1 MAFSAFETSV
11 LAKFTELYGDQ
22 SPGLAAQLRV
32 AQFARR
38 ENTGS
43 GFFTDITVDRATPSV
58 SCTSPLDGPSVTFD
72 GKVVELELLLFLRDG
87 YVCLLEGYSSTGE
100 DTSSIDF
107 ASLPAQPISLRHPV
121 LNDIND

>member
-11 LAKFTELYGDQ
+11 LAKFAELYGGQ
-22 SPGLAAQLRV
+22 SPGLATQLQV

-43 GFFTDITVDRATPSV
+43 GFFTDISVDRATPPV
-58 SCTSPLDGPSVTFD
+58 SCTSPLDGPSVVFD
-72 GKVVELELLLFLRDG
+72 GMAEGLELLLFLRDG
-87 YVCLLEGYSSTGE
+87 YICLLEGYSIAGE
-100 DTSSIDF
+100 DTSSTDL
-107 ASLPAQPISLRHPV
+107 ASLPVLPMHLRHPI